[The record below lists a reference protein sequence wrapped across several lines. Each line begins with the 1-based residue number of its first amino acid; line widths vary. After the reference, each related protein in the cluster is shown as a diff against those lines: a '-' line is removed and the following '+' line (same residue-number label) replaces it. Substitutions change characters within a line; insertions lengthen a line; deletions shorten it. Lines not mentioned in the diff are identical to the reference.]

1 MMITL
6 PTLRQAI
13 ESRDGTTLAGFMPM
27 TRCCASSTRTTPRAN
42 QWKLEAATRSLH
54 IMMMSADGR

>member
-13 ESRDGTTLAGFMPM
+13 ESRDGTTLAGFYADDAVL
-27 TRCCASSTRTTPRAN
+27 RVIDQNNPRAN